1 MISALISLV
10 VGVLSFQVFSLT
22 YQLGGINRTII
33 NMPKAVLEKALVL
46 ERVNSDKYYV
56 YFDQDNLI
64 LSIKDYLDNN
74 NISKYCDKYSVE
86 ADYYL
91 PHLNNRPCTIDKCN
105 GVNITITCRILLA
118 FNYSKTMYYEIVEGA
133 K

>member
-10 VGVLSFQVFSLT
+10 IGVISFQVFSLT
-22 YQLGGINRTII
+22 YQLGGINRTIV

-64 LSIKDYLDNN
+64 LSIQNYLDDNM
-74 NISKYCDKYSVE
+74 SKYCDQYNIE
-86 ADYYL
+86 TNYYL
-91 PHLNNRPCTIDKCN
+91 PQLNNRPCTIDKCN
-105 GVNITITCRILLA
+105 GVNVTITCRILLA
-118 FNYSKTMYYEIVEGA
+118 FDYSKTMYYEIVEGA

>member
-10 VGVLSFQVFSLT
+10 IGVISFQVFSLT
-22 YQLGGINRTII
+22 YQLGGINRTIV

-64 LSIKDYLDNN
+64 LSIQNYLDDNM
-74 NISKYCDKYSVE
+74 SKYCDQYDIE
-86 ADYYL
+86 TNYYL
-91 PHLNNRPCTIDKCN
+91 PQLNNRPCTIDKCN
-105 GVNITITCRILLA
+105 GVNVTITCRILLA
-118 FNYSKTMYYEIVEGA
+118 FDYSKTMYYEIVEGA

>member
-10 VGVLSFQVFSLT
+10 IGVLSFQVFSLT
-22 YQLGGINRTII
+22 YQLGGINRTIV

-64 LSIKDYLDNN
+64 LSIQNYLDDNM
-74 NISKYCDKYSVE
+74 SKYCDQYNIE
-86 ADYYL
+86 TNYYL
-91 PHLNNRPCTIDKCN
+91 PQLNNRPCTIDKCN
-105 GVNITITCRILLA
+105 GVNVTITCRILLA
-118 FNYSKTMYYEIVEGA
+118 FDYSKTMYYEIVKGA

>member
-10 VGVLSFQVFSLT
+10 IGVLSFQVFSLT
-22 YQLGGINRTII
+22 YQLGGINRTIV

-64 LSIKDYLDNN
+64 LSIQNYLDDNMY
-74 NISKYCDKYSVE
+74 KYCDQYNIE
-86 ADYYL
+86 TNYYL
-91 PHLNNRPCTIDKCN
+91 PQLNNRPCTIDKCN
-105 GVNITITCRILLA
+105 GVNVTITCRILLA
-118 FNYSKTMYYEIVEGA
+118 FDYSKTMYYEIVEGA

>member
-10 VGVLSFQVFSLT
+10 IGVLSFQVFSLT
-22 YQLGGINRTII
+22 YQLGGINRTIV

-64 LSIKDYLDNN
+64 LSIKNYLDDNM
-74 NISKYCDKYSVE
+74 SKYCDQYDIE
-86 ADYYL
+86 TNYYL
-91 PHLNNRPCTIDKCN
+91 PQLNNRPCTIDKCN
-105 GVNITITCRILLA
+105 GVNVTITCRILLA
-118 FNYSKTMYYEIVEGA
+118 FDYSKTMYYEIVEGA

>member
-10 VGVLSFQVFSLT
+10 IGVLSFQVFSLT
-22 YQLGGINRTII
+22 YQLGGINRTIV

-64 LSIKDYLDNN
+64 LSIQNYLDDNM
-74 NISKYCDKYSVE
+74 SKYCNQYNIE
-86 ADYYL
+86 TNYYL
-91 PHLNNRPCTIDKCN
+91 PQLNNRPCTIDKCN
-105 GVNITITCRILLA
+105 GVNVTITCRILLA
-118 FNYSKTMYYEIVEGA
+118 FDYSKTMYYEIVEGA

>member
-10 VGVLSFQVFSLT
+10 IGVLSFQVFSLT
-22 YQLGGINRTII
+22 YQLGGINRTIV

-64 LSIKDYLDNN
+64 LSIQNYLDDNM
-74 NISKYCDKYSVE
+74 SKYCDQYDIE
-86 ADYYL
+86 TNYYL
-91 PHLNNRPCTIDKCN
+91 PQLNNRPCTIDKCN
-105 GVNITITCRILLA
+105 GVNVTITCRILLA
-118 FNYSKTMYYEIVEGA
+118 FDYSKTMYYEIVEGA

>member
-10 VGVLSFQVFSLT
+10 IGVLSFQVFSLT
-22 YQLGGINRTII
+22 YQLGGINRTIV

-64 LSIKDYLDNN
+64 LSIQNYLDDNM
-74 NISKYCDKYSVE
+74 SKYCDQYNIE
-86 ADYYL
+86 TNYYL
-91 PHLNNRPCTIDKCN
+91 PQLNNRPCTIDKCN
-105 GVNITITCRILLA
+105 GVNVTITCRILLA
-118 FNYSKTMYYEIVEGA
+118 FDYSKTMYYEIVEGA

>member
-10 VGVLSFQVFSLT
+10 IGVLSFQVFSLT
-22 YQLGGINRTII
+22 YQLGGINRTIV

-46 ERVNSDKYYV
+46 ERINSDKYYV

-64 LSIKDYLDNN
+64 LSIQNYLDDNM
-74 NISKYCDKYSVE
+74 SKYCDQYDIE
-86 ADYYL
+86 TNYYL
-91 PHLNNRPCTIDKCN
+91 PQLNNRPCTIDKCN
-105 GVNITITCRILLA
+105 GVNVTITCRILLA
-118 FNYSKTMYYEIVEGA
+118 FDYSKTMYYEIVEGA

>member
-10 VGVLSFQVFSLT
+10 IGVLSFQIFSLT
-22 YQLGGINRTII
+22 YQLGGINRTIV

-64 LSIKDYLDNN
+64 LSIQNYLDDNM
-74 NISKYCDKYSVE
+74 SKYCDQYNIE
-86 ADYYL
+86 TNYYL
-91 PHLNNRPCTIDKCN
+91 PQLNNRPCTIDKCN
-105 GVNITITCRILLA
+105 GVNVTITCRILLA
-118 FNYSKTMYYEIVEGA
+118 FDYSKTMYYEIVEGA